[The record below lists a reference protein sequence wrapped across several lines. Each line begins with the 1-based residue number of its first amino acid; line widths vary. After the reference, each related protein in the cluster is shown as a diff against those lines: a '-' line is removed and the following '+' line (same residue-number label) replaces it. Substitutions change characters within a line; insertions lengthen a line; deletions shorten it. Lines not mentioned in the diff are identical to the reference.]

1 MRHQV
6 PGMEAELKQLEE
18 RVGKHDADIRTI
30 VKAIRELMEPP
41 AKSTRQIGFRIEE
54 PKISYRVKRK

>member
-1 MRHQV
+1 
-6 PGMEAELKQLEE
+6 MEAELKQLEE